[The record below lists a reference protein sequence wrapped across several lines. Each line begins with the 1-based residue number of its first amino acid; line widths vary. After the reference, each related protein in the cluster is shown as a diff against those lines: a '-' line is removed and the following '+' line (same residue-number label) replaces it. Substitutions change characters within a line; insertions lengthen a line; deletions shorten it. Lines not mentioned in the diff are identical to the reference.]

1 MNRWTRVF
9 RLGLAAIFG
18 LAAVA
23 LGIRGVYSRSSEQE
37 GFVSGI
43 IFSIIFML
51 AGLLIFYSQWR
62 YENKLIGSTASDGVE
77 QLDAMGS
84 GILVGVGSLLIGLG
98 HLAFVASA
106 LYLVVVAFSG
116 YSGGGA
122 SGIPLVAGIFGGAL
136 CYFIGD
142 AFKKSR

>member
-9 RLGLAAIFG
+9 RLGLAAILG

-23 LGIRGVYSRSSEQE
+23 LGISGAFSRSSDQE

-43 IFSIIFML
+43 IFSIIYML
-51 AGLLIFYSQWR
+51 AGSLIFYSQWR
-62 YENKLIGSTASDGVE
+62 YENKLTGSTAKDVVGH
-77 QLDAMGS
+77 LDAVGS
-84 GILVGVGSLLIGLG
+84 GVLVRIGSLLVGLG
-98 HLAFVASA
+98 HVAFGASA
-106 LYLVVVAFSG
+106 LYLVLVAYSM

-122 SGIPLVAGIFGGAL
+122 SGIPLVAGIFGGTL

-142 AFKKSR
+142 AFKKSG